1 MSKYSRRRPA
11 GLKIGDT
18 VKVFDFIKMMGPEY
32 DTKKS
37 AQEITEIMRCF
48 APGFGYAEE

>member
-18 VKVFDFIKMMGPEY
+18 
-32 DTKKS
+32 S

>member
-1 MSKYSRRRPA
+1 METFKFN
-11 GLKIGDT
+11 
-18 VKVFDFIKMMGPEY
+18 KVVSTLMKFHKDNKKTTIS
-32 DTKKS
+32 KKS